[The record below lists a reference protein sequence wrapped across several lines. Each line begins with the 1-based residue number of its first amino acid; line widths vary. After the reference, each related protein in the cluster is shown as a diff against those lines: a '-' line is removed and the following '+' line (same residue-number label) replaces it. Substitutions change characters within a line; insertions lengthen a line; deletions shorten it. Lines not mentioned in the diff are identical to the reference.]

1 MLGLLASLIGFA
13 LGIYGPIL
21 LYAAY
26 FSILFLDCLFRYQD
40 LRVAFFALYA
50 VLVQFTAYGVGFL
63 KSTILVN
70 FSGKE
75 PQEVFPQLF
84 FKKG

>member
-1 MLGLLASLIGFA
+1 MLSLLN
-13 LGIYGPIL
+13 IYWPLL

-26 FSILFLDCLFRYQD
+26 FLLLFTDCLIQYKK
-40 LRVAFFALYA
+40 LSVAFFAIWA
-50 VLVQFTAYGVGFL
+50 VLVQFTAYGFGFL

-75 PQEVFPQLF
+75 PRDIFPNLF
-84 FKKG
+84 FQNAIE